1 MDILVCIKQVPA
13 SNKVEVDPV
22 TGVLLRNGA
31 DSKMNPY
38 DLYALET
45 ALKIREEVG
54 GTISV
59 ISMGPPQAMTVI
71 REAFAMGVDRGALLS
86 DRRFGGADV
95 LATSYTIA
103 QGIKKMGDFDLI
115 LCGKQTTDGD
125 TAQVGSEVSEWLN
138 IPSVSNVKKIS
149 KVESDAITIEMDL
162 PEELEIAKV
171 QYPCLLSVD
180 KDIFQPRLP
189 SYVKKMDTADR
200 EIEVYSREWSAITE
214 VLGDDEKR
222 FDFVVETSSKVYLI
236 EVNFYSGGGS
246 KLNEVARSY
255 SDIAPKINSVNGFEF
270 VWITDGIG
278 WKSAKNKLQE
288 TYGIIPSVYNLTSIY
303 DFIKSI

>member
-115 LCGKQTTDGD
+115 LCGKQAIDGD
-125 TAQVGSEVSEWLN
+125 TAQVGPEIAEHLGIPQVTYAADIELNDTTLTVTKEQEDCYEKIEVKLPALLTAVKSLN
-138 IPSVSNVKKIS
+138 EPRYPNIRRKMQANRMEVRTLT
-149 KVESDAITIEMDL
+149 AADL
-162 PEELEIAKV
+162 PELDPARLGLKGSPTKV
-171 QYPCLLSVD
+171 KKTFVPPVHSTGVRVEGKDAGEQAGNLLKLLSEA
-180 KDIFQPRLP
+180 K
-189 SYVKKMDTADR
+189 
-200 EIEVYSREWSAITE
+200 IT
-214 VLGDDEKR
+214 
-222 FDFVVETSSKVYLI
+222 F
-236 EVNFYSGGGS
+236 
-246 KLNEVARSY
+246 
-255 SDIAPKINSVNGFEF
+255 
-270 VWITDGIG
+270 
-278 WKSAKNKLQE
+278 
-288 TYGIIPSVYNLTSIY
+288 
-303 DFIKSI
+303 

>member
-115 LCGKQTTDGD
+115 LCGKQAIDGD
-125 TAQVGSEVSEWLN
+125 TAQVGPEIAEHLGIPQVTYAADIELNDTTFTVTKEQEGCYEKIEVKLPALLTAVKSLN
-138 IPSVSNVKKIS
+138 EPRYPNIRRKMQANRMEVRTLT
-149 KVESDAITIEMDL
+149 AADL
-162 PEELEIAKV
+162 PELDPARLGLKGSPTKV
-171 QYPCLLSVD
+171 KKTFVPPVHSTGVRVEGKDAGEQAGNLLKLLSEA
-180 KDIFQPRLP
+180 K
-189 SYVKKMDTADR
+189 
-200 EIEVYSREWSAITE
+200 IT
-214 VLGDDEKR
+214 
-222 FDFVVETSSKVYLI
+222 F
-236 EVNFYSGGGS
+236 
-246 KLNEVARSY
+246 
-255 SDIAPKINSVNGFEF
+255 
-270 VWITDGIG
+270 
-278 WKSAKNKLQE
+278 
-288 TYGIIPSVYNLTSIY
+288 
-303 DFIKSI
+303 

>member
-45 ALKIREEVG
+45 ALK
-54 GTISV
+54 
-59 ISMGPPQAMTVI
+59 I

-138 IPSVSNVKKIS
+138 IPSVSNVKK
-149 KVESDAITIEMDL
+149 
-162 PEELEIAKV
+162 
-171 QYPCLLSVD
+171 
-180 KDIFQPRLP
+180 
-189 SYVKKMDTADR
+189 MDTADR
-200 EIEVYSREWSAITE
+200 EIEVYSLDDMEDKDETHYGLNGSPTQVKRIFPPTANDHHE
-214 VLGDDEKR
+214 VWDGD
-222 FDFVVETSSKVYLI
+222 
-236 EVNFYSGGGS
+236 GS
-246 KLNEVARSY
+246 EVA
-255 SDIAPKINSVNGFEF
+255 DKLFHM
-270 VWITDGIG
+270 ITDM
-278 WKSAKNKLQE
+278 K
-288 TYGIIPSVYNLTSIY
+288 
-303 DFIKSI
+303 FI

>member
-1 MDILVCIKQVPA
+1 
-13 SNKVEVDPV
+13 
-22 TGVLLRNGA
+22 
-31 DSKMNPY
+31 MNPY

-45 ALKIREEVG
+45 ALRLKERHG
-54 GTISV
+54 GTV
-59 ISMGPPQAMTVI
+59 TVGTMGPGQAEAVV
-71 REAFAMGVDRGALLS
+71 REAYMMGADEGYVFS
-86 DRRFGGADV
+86 DRRLGGADV
-95 LATSYTIA
+95 LATSYTLSQAIRSV
-103 QGIKKMGDFDLI
+103 GDFDLI

-200 EIEVYSREWSAITE
+200 EIEVYSLDDMEDKDETHYGLNGSPTQVKRIFPPTANDHHE
-214 VLGDDEKR
+214 VWDGD
-222 FDFVVETSSKVYLI
+222 
-236 EVNFYSGGGS
+236 GS
-246 KLNEVARSY
+246 EVADKLFY
-255 SDIAPKINSVNGFEF
+255 M
-270 VWITDGIG
+270 ITDM
-278 WKSAKNKLQE
+278 K
-288 TYGIIPSVYNLTSIY
+288 
-303 DFIKSI
+303 FI

>member
-95 LATSYTIA
+95 T
-103 QGIKKMGDFDLI
+103 G
-115 LCGKQTTDGD
+115 
-125 TAQVGSEVSEWLN
+125 
-138 IPSVSNVKKIS
+138 
-149 KVESDAITIEMDL
+149 
-162 PEELEIAKV
+162 
-171 QYPCLLSVD
+171 
-180 KDIFQPRLP
+180 
-189 SYVKKMDTADR
+189 
-200 EIEVYSREWSAITE
+200 
-214 VLGDDEKR
+214 
-222 FDFVVETSSKVYLI
+222 
-236 EVNFYSGGGS
+236 
-246 KLNEVARSY
+246 
-255 SDIAPKINSVNGFEF
+255 
-270 VWITDGIG
+270 
-278 WKSAKNKLQE
+278 NKLYDRTGNQE
-288 TYGIIPSVYNLTSIY
+288 DGR
-303 DFIKSI
+303 F